1 MAGKRLNTKFV
12 IILTSIL
19 VVAGFLA
26 FIMLRIQS
34 SRQIETC
41 YQMGLTAFENQAWA
55 EAVTNL
61 GPVVDKLKDDE
72 DKVNATRKLAQ
83 AQIHLLEQTNKSVH
97 EVEACQGCMERVL
110 RLCSREELGEED
122 YKDVKAALAR
132 CQELLGRNTS
142 KAAQTYVE
150 LSDEFPDAPETP
162 EFLLHAAECYMRSK
176 DAKAEDVL
184 SRLVSRHKD
193 YIPGWIAYARHYLE
207 DKQYDLALQ
216 RLNTMVDETET
227 AQAYAQRAIFL
238 YIHPELEQMAL
249 AEESAINALQ
259 KDTNSVDALIAGVKM
274 CIYRKEYQKAHEYLD
289 KARKI
294 AVDVPDKTRDQYLID
309 FSVELSDAE
318 GKPESALE
326 LLQRDVKDDPMNVMK
341 HLQLFQRL
349 IVLDKMEEAQKEI
362 NNLQQVLPNA
372 PKEYLGFFEAMID
385 IRQEKWASA
394 VKKLELARAYL
405 NQQPEMLAYIDR
417 QRALCYGRLGQVDK
431 QFEAFKNAIAN
442 ASEEQ
447 IVPFYIAYIQA
458 LHSVGRIQ
466 QMEDLL
472 SNLRDKIGNDKF
484 MEYHELRT
492 LYFALL
498 QQKEALKPS
507 EEQNWDALNDT
518 MRAYNVDTN
527 NPEGILL
534 SVRMLVKQGKVQDA
548 KDLLRRAAVEHPNTP
563 AFVSYLALLEAQEK
577 NYKEALSIL
586 DTEYAAKKDATGLLV
601 TKVRVLSQMKSSDKE
616 AQNEVEK
623 QLRDIEKIAYT
634 LSETAKIPLLKQ
646 LAMAWLQFENLSE
659 ADRLY
664 TTIIQF
670 EPENV
675 GIKIQLFDLARKSD
689 NEQKMTAQMQRL
701 YKELGPNSP
710 EYRYCLATKNVWE
723 YSKKPDNPEK
733 LRLAKE
739 QLDIAS
745 KLRPT
750 WVYIPRAQAEIAIL
764 EKDYDAAITY
774 LNTVDQNGTLTT
786 QQLNLLIRLLYMKN
800 RDADVKA
807 LIQRKREANLAVD
820 AAMMSV
826 EALANSGEGDEAV
839 RRGSEIID
847 PNNPKDYLWI
857 GHIALRAKDY
867 RKAEDSFQHVT
878 EIAPENPNG
887 WLSLLQVQKIQNM
900 DVNQEEFINKIR
912 AAVPESKLPLCL
924 AKAYQLFGDAKEAER
939 TFQQA
944 AALEPNNLEVLFS
957 ISQFYMCTT
966 HPELAIPYL
975 KKMSTLITADNRLNV
990 DTKNQQLAWTRRS
1003 LAQVYSGMGNY
1014 NLQTQG
1020 LQLVEENLSRQPDS
1034 LEDLKVKALILA
1046 ARHNPEDNQRAIEI
1060 FDTIPTLSSR
1070 ELFTLAK
1077 LYFVQS
1083 FNPVALSM
1091 KEKEQSVMN
1100 DLVSSNENNVEYLTE
1115 FIEMLYAQNAAADV
1129 VGSYVDRLESILGAT
1144 NPKALYYRLRLLLLV
1159 GKNPRDIQE
1168 WLKEHLP
1175 KKINEQNVEY
1185 FQKYAIALEMA
1196 DQLEAAQSIWTM
1208 LTNANSEYVPQ
1219 FLLYISRQQGF
1230 TKAFSYLQANE
1241 KIPPK
1246 EQLNLIYSACRHAK
1260 TTVTKDE
1267 FKQIDEYVKVLFRDS
1282 PNELEVQM
1290 FKAQMLELQGKYD
1303 EAIAIYNKLLEEPFN
1318 SAQIASIENSL
1329 AYLLAL
1335 TGKDV
1340 ARAIALIDEAV
1351 EKFPNDMNLR
1361 DSRAVVYM
1369 HAKERN
1375 KTDQAMTD
1383 LKMVV
1388 ASGNSGMYQFHLA
1401 KLYLN
1406 RSNPNA
1412 AIIAFEEA
1420 KRLDPFLFQNITRLE
1435 VPIFT
1440 ELTNNTK

>member
-1 MAGKRLNTKFV
+1 MAGKRLNIKFV
-12 IILTSIL
+12 FILASIL
-19 VVAGFLA
+19 VVLGFGA
-26 FIMLRIQS
+26 FLMLRFQS
-34 SRQIETC
+34 SRQVEDC
-41 YQMGLTAFENQAWA
+41 YQMGLDAFERGDMA
-55 EAVTNL
+55 EARSNL
-61 GPVVDKLKDDE
+61 SHVVDKLSNDE
-72 DKVNATRKLAQ
+72 DRVNAMRKLVLAY
-83 AQIHLLEQTNKSVH
+83 ISLLEQPNKSHNDV
-97 EVEACQGCMERVL
+97 EVCQSWTERAL
-110 RLCSREELGEED
+110 QMDASELGEDRAKIKE
-122 YKDVKAALAR
+122 ALAR
-132 CQELLGRNTS
+132 CQELLGRTS

-150 LSDEFPDAPETP
+150 LSNEFPDNP
-162 EFLLHAAECYMRSK
+162 EFLLHAADCYTRSK
-176 DAKAEDVL
+176 DAKALDVL
-184 SRLVSRHKD
+184 SKLVSFHKD
-193 YIPGWIAYARHYLE
+193 FIPGWIAYARYYQE
-207 DKQYDLALQ
+207 ANQYDLALQ
-216 RLNTMVDETET
+216 QLNSMVAETET

-238 YIHPELEQMAL
+238 YLHPEMEQIAL
-249 AEESAINALQ
+249 AEESAVNAIRL
-259 KDTNSVDALIAGVKM
+259 DPNNVDALVAGVKM
-274 CIYRKEYQKAHEYLD
+274 CIYRKQYDQAHEYLD
-289 KARKI
+289 KARRI
-294 AVDVPDKTRDQYLID
+294 AVDAPDKIRDQYLID

-318 GKPESALE
+318 GKPENALD
-326 LLQRDVKDDPMNVMK
+326 LLQRDVNDDPMNVTK

-349 IVLDKMEEAQKEI
+349 IVLDKMEDAQKEI
-362 NNLQQVLPNA
+362 KNLQQVLPNA

-394 VKKLELARAYL
+394 VKKLELARAYMD
-405 NQQPEMLAYIDR
+405 QQPEMLAYIDR

-431 QFEAFKNAIAN
+431 QFEAFQKAIMN

-447 IVPFYIAYIQA
+447 VVPFYIAYIQA

-472 SNLRDKIGNDKF
+472 TELRDKIGTNAF
-484 MEYHELRT
+484 MEFHELRT

-498 QQKEALKPS
+498 QQKEATKPA
-507 EEQNWDALNDT
+507 EEQNWDALNRE
-518 MRAYNVDTN
+518 MQAYNVDTN

-534 SVRMLVKQGKVQDA
+534 SVRMMVKQGNIQEA

-577 NYKEALSIL
+577 NFQEALSIL

-601 TKVRVLSQMKSSDKE
+601 TKVRILSQMKSSDKD
-616 AQNEVEK
+616 AQEEIEK

-634 LSETAKIPLLKQ
+634 LPETTKIALLKQ
-646 LAMAWLQFENLSE
+646 LAMAWLQFENLTE

-701 YKELGPNSP
+701 NKELGPSSP

-733 LRLAKE
+733 LTLAKE
-739 QLDIAS
+739 QLNIAGQ
-745 KLRPT
+745 LRPT

-774 LNTVDQNGTLTT
+774 LNRVDQIGTLTT
-786 QQLNLLIRLLYMKN
+786 QQLNLLIRLLYLKN
-800 RDADVKA
+800 RDGDVKA

-847 PNNPKDYLWI
+847 PTNPKDYLWI

-867 RKAEDSFQHVT
+867 RKAEDAFQHVT

-887 WLSLLQVQKIQNM
+887 WLSLLQVLKIQNM
-900 DVNQEEFINKIR
+900 DVNQEEFIGKIR

-924 AKAYQLFGDAKEAER
+924 AKAYQLFGDAKEAEH

-944 AALEPNNLEVLFS
+944 VTLDPNNLEVLFS

-975 KKMSTLITADNRLNV
+975 KKMSTQIMSDNRLNV

-1003 LAQVYSGMGNY
+1003 LAQVYSGMGSY
-1014 NLQTQG
+1014 DLQTQG
-1020 LQLVEENLSRQPDS
+1020 LQLIEENLSRQPDS
-1034 LEDLKVKALILA
+1034 LEDMKVKAILLA
-1046 ARHNPEDNQRAIEI
+1046 ARHNPEDNQRAIDI
-1060 FDTIPTLSSR
+1060 FDTISTLSSR

-1083 FNPVALSM
+1083 FNPTTISM
-1091 KEKEQSVMN
+1091 KEKCQSVMN
-1100 DLVSSNENNVEYLTE
+1100 DLVSSNENNIEYLTE
-1115 FIEMLYAQNAAADV
+1115 FIDMLFAQNTSADTIS
-1129 VGSYVDRLESILGAT
+1129 SYVDRLESILGAN
-1144 NPKALYYRLRLLLLV
+1144 NPQALYYRLRLDLLTR
-1159 GKNPRDIQE
+1159 KNPRDIQE
-1168 WLKEHLP
+1168 WLKAHLP
-1175 KKINEQNVEY
+1175 KQVNDQNSK
-1185 FQKYAIALEMA
+1185 FLHKSAIALEKA
-1196 DQLEAAQSIWTM
+1196 DQLEAAKSLWTL
-1208 LTNANSEYVPQ
+1208 LTNAKPEYIPQ

-1230 TKAFSYLQANE
+1230 TKSFAYLQANE
-1241 KIPPK
+1241 DKFDPK

-1267 FKQIDEYVKVLFRDS
+1267 FKQINEYVKVLFRDD
-1282 PNELEVQM
+1282 PEALEVQM
-1290 FKAQMLELQGKYD
+1290 FKAQILELQGKYD
-1303 EAIAIYNKLLEEPFN
+1303 EAIAIYNALLEEPFTT
-1318 SAQIASIENSL
+1318 AQTASIENAL

-1340 ARAIALIDEAV
+1340 ARAMALIDEAV
-1351 EKFPNDMNLR
+1351 EKFPNDPNLR

-1369 HAKERN
+1369 NAKERT
-1375 KTDQAMTD
+1375 KSDQAMTD
-1383 LKMVV
+1383 LKTVV
-1388 ASGNSGMYQFHLA
+1388 AGGNSGMYQFHLA

-1412 AIIAFEEA
+1412 AKIAFEEA
-1420 KRLDPFLFQNITRLE
+1420 KRLDPFLFQNITKLE
-1435 VPIFT
+1435 VPNFT
-1440 ELTNNTK
+1440 ELTNNME